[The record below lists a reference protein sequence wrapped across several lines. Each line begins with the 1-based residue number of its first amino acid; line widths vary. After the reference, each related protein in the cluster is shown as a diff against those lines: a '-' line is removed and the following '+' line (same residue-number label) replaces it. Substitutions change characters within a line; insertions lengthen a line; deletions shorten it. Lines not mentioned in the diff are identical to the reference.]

1 MSAAIAANAVVTP
14 PGSPGSA
21 ALGRHL
27 VQPWPAAGEL
37 GREERPVITGSDGIF
52 VCDESGNRVIDG
64 PAGMWCV
71 QVGHRQER
79 LARVLRDQAMELTYA
94 SPWHSVVSPASR
106 LADALAARAPG
117 DLDHAFFTTCGSTA
131 VETALRFMQFWNN
144 IRGRSDKKCIV
155 TRGGA
160 YHGST
165 YLTGSL
171 NGKPRD
177 RDWMDAADDLV
188 LRLTCPDPFRREAGE
203 SVEAFTDRLLG
214 EFEALVEGVGAER
227 IGAFVAEPIQA
238 SGGVIVPPPGYLT
251 GMREVCRRNDI
262 LFISDEVVTAFGR
275 LGPIFASEEV
285 FGLDPDMITFAK
297 GVTSGYFPLGG
308 VLISARLL
316 DAARAAGRDQ
326 ALFANGFTYS
336 SHPIG
341 CAVALENLAVLEGGI
356 LDHVRDIAPYFQA
369 RLRTLEDL
377 ALVGEVRGMGLMACV
392 ECVADRV
399 SRNPLA
405 LDIKVGQRID
415 QHCQALGLLVRPI
428 INMCVMS
435 PPLIIQRPD
444 IDRMVEIL
452 RLGITRT
459 MDDLTR
465 EGVWRG

>member
-1 MSAAIAANAVVTP
+1 MGAVLTAHDP
-14 PGSPGSA
+14 ARSPVGGTE
-21 ALGRHL
+21 LGRHL
-27 VQPWPAAGEL
+27 VQPWPAAGAL
-37 GREERPVITGSDGIF
+37 GREERPVIAGSDGIY
-52 VCDESGNRVIDG
+52 VRDEAGNRLIDG

-71 QVGHRQER
+71 QVGHRNER
-79 LARVLRDQAMELTYA
+79 LARVMRDQAMDLTYA
-94 SPWHSVVSPASR
+94 SPWHSVVSPASA

-131 VETALRFMQFWNN
+131 VETALRFLQFWNN
-144 IRGRSDKKCIV
+144 IRGRPGKKMIV

-203 SVEAFTDRLLG
+203 TIASFTDRLVA
-214 EFEALVEGVGAER
+214 EFEALIERVGAER
-227 IGAFVAEPIQA
+227 IGALVAEPIQA
-238 SGGVIVPPPGYLT
+238 SGGVIVPPPGYLPR
-251 GMREVCRRNDI
+251 MHEVCRANDI
-262 LFISDEVVTAFGR
+262 LYISDEVVTAFGR
-275 LGPIFASEEV
+275 LGPIFASQEV
-285 FGLDPDMITFAK
+285 FGIEPDIITFAK

-308 VLISARLL
+308 VMLSARLL
-316 DAARAAGRDQ
+316 DAARAAGRDG

-341 CAVALENLAVLEGGI
+341 CAVAIENLAILEEGLI
-356 LDHVRDIAPYFQA
+356 DHVRDVAPYFQE
-369 RLRTLEDL
+369 RLATLEDL
-377 ALVGEVRGMGLMACV
+377 PIVGEVRGMGLMACV

-405 LDIKVGQRID
+405 LDVKVGQRID
-415 QHCQALGLLVRPI
+415 QHCQALGLMVRPI

-435 PPLIIQRPD
+435 PPLTIARPQ

-452 RLGITRT
+452 GQGISRT

-465 EGVWRG
+465 EGVWRA